1 MDIIR
6 PPKSPNSPNTRPLRS
21 PGPQP
26 IGPRQTLPRPSTPLP
41 MQSPMP
47 ALPTP
52 QKPKKSLALK
62 PKKRRLWIYWLVGVL
77 IVFALIGAAT
87 GGWYAYNLS
96 PRDSQAAR
104 TKVSLPKGAGANQI
118 AEILKDNNL
127 IRSTAAFRVY
137 LELTHTKDKLLA
149 GSYRLSAS
157 QSVQQIVDDLV
168 KGRTDAFNVTIGPG
182 LTLTDIKKVLQ
193 KSGFSGGEIDQAF
206 AKQYNHPLLATKPPG
221 VNLEGYIYPETYQ
234 VDGDTTVE
242 SLLLRT
248 FDQFEKVLAQ
258 NNLPAQLQARGL
270 TLHQGITLASIVQ
283 KEASNPDDQT
293 KVAQVFETRLAAG
306 GNLGSDVT
314 YIYAAKLLG
323 VEPSV
328 NLDSPYNTRLHPGL
342 PPGAIANFNLS
353 ALTAVAKPASTN
365 YLYFVAG
372 DDGTTH
378 FAKTLDEHQ
387 QNIKKYCHTLCA
399 NN

>member
-6 PPKSPNSPNTRPLRS
+6 PPRSANNPNSRPR
-21 PGPQP
+21 PTIGQP
-26 IGPRQTLPRPSTPLP
+26 IGPRQTVSPPVAPTQPPKTPVTP
-41 MQSPMP
+41 PVS
-47 ALPTP
+47 P
-52 QKPKKSLALK
+52 QKPEKLLQA
-62 PKKRRLWIYWLVGVL
+62 PKKRRIWLYWLLGVIITL
-77 IVFALIGAAT
+77 LLIGGAA
-87 GGWYAYNLS
+87 GGWYMYNLS
-96 PRDSQAAR
+96 PRDAHATR
-104 TKVSLPKGAGANQI
+104 IKVSLPEGSNASQI
-118 AEILKDNNL
+118 GDILKENNL

-137 LELTHTKDKLLA
+137 LELTHTKNKLLA

-157 QSVQQIVDDLV
+157 QSVPQIVDDLV
-168 KGRTDAFNVTIGPG
+168 KGRTDAFNVTIAPG
-182 LTLTDIKKVLQ
+182 LTLADIKKVLQ
-193 KSGFSGGEIDQAF
+193 KSGFSAAEIDQAF
-206 AKQYNHPLLATKPPG
+206 AKQYTHPLLATKPPG

-234 VDGDTTVE
+234 IDGDTTVE

-248 FDQFEKVLAQ
+248 FDQFEKVLSQ

-270 TLHQGITLASIVQ
+270 NLHQGITLASIVQ
-283 KEASNPDDQT
+283 KEASNAEDQT
-293 KVAQVFETRLAAG
+293 KVAQVFESRLAAG

-328 NLDSPYNTRLHPGL
+328 SLDSPYNTRIHAGL

-353 ALTAVAKPASTN
+353 ALTAVAKPANTD

-378 FAKTLDEHQ
+378 FAKTFDEHQ

-399 NN
+399 SN